1 MIHFIIRQ
9 FFRLLPLRLF
19 ISRRYYEFIARK
31 FPDEFW
37 TLMNFGYSEL
47 KGETARLT
55 LDPALEPER
64 YGIQL
69 YHHVASGVDLKGKDV
84 LEVGSGRGGGAAYI
98 HRYLL
103 PRTMTGVDLSA
114 NAVALCNANQA
125 HNGLSFRVGNAEA
138 LPFEDASFDV
148 VINVE
153 SSHCYGSVED
163 FLSEVHRV
171 LRPGGHFLFTDVR
184 HHRTMDLLKEQLS
197 SSPLR
202 LLEQRDITPNII
214 KALELEKPRKLALIA
229 KRVPRFLITPV
240 TDFSAA
246 TEDSTVWRSLSS
258 GTSQYLTAFMR
269 KENGT

>member
-19 ISRRYYEFIARK
+19 ISKRYYEFIAKK
-31 FPDEFW
+31 FPDDFW
-37 TLMNFGYSEL
+37 TLMNFGYTEL
-47 KGETARLT
+47 DEDTVKLD
-55 LDPALEPER
+55 LDPALEMER

-69 YHHVASGVDLKGKDV
+69 YHHVASGADLQGKDV

-98 HRYLL
+98 HRYLR

-114 NAVALCNANQA
+114 SAVALCNANHA
-125 HNGLSFRVGNAEA
+125 NNGLSYLVGNAED
-138 LPFEDASFDV
+138 LPFGDESFDV

-153 SSHCYGSVED
+153 SSHCYGSMTN
-163 FLSEVHRV
+163 FLSEVQRV

-184 HHRTMDLLKEQLS
+184 HRRSMELLKEQLHN
-197 SSPLR
+197 SPLHI
-202 LLEQRDITPNII
+202 LEERNITANVL

-240 TDFSAA
+240 IDFSAA
-246 TEDSTVWRSLSS
+246 TEDTTVWRGLSTGS
-258 GTSQYLTAFMR
+258 SQYLTVFMQKESR
-269 KENGT
+269 K